1 MAKSLALGARHHG
14 GSSPLYPTN
23 VDLAQRQ
30 STKLLISGSRY
41 RNSESAQNACVV
53 QLVEFRSPKPKMKV
67 RVLTCVQQ
75 YPSGGM
81 VYTAVLETVSKG
93 VSVRVRP
100 WVHIVL

>member
-23 VDLAQRQ
+23 IR
-30 STKLLISGSRY
+30 
-41 RNSESAQNACVV
+41 VV
-53 QLVEFRSPKPKMKV
+53 QLVERRSPKPKMKV
-67 RVLTCVQQ
+67 QVLTWVQQ

-81 VYTAVLETVSKG
+81 VYTAVLETVSRD

>member
-14 GSSPLYPTN
+14 GSSPLYPT
-23 VDLAQRQ
+23 
-30 STKLLISGSRY
+30 
-41 RNSESAQNACVV
+41 NACVV